1 MVVKNKSISLPWE
14 LNTIFM
20 QIVREKNYIALTSN
34 MVIWSRV
41 CKLELTG
48 SKKKK
53 TEKE

>member
-20 QIVREKNYIALTSN
+20 QIFREKNYIALTSN
-34 MVIWSRV
+34 MVIRSRV